1 MDIKALTIAGLAC
14 TAMLVAIAG
23 TVQLPQL
30 IVVLLFLLLGLGLT
44 ILGAAYLKNLQTL
57 NLQGRVISG
66 IEALHLQSS
75 QKEAGECLFKILEKM
90 FPRAQLCIYPFT
102 ETTEPISRWE
112 KAPEIA
118 RRCLK
123 EGRPLIIKQADS
135 DIKLPAGIEN
145 LAVVPM
151 DRSSSQCLFV
161 YNIPPH
167 IGPRNLQIALEV
179 LLKHMNMVFERAE
192 YREQEQMQFEILLG
206 AAVQALESNQD
217 VFIGHARRVA
227 HISRLIGQG
236 LGMSSEELRE
246 LVYSALLHDIGRGIA
261 SQEDQAEMDH
271 ASLGQLMI
279 PVTPSLAA
287 IKSAI
292 YHHHERYD
300 GSGYPLGLKHTDIP
314 LAARII
320 AVADMY
326 DALTALAPDEDRCE
340 HHQALQIIK
349 KAIGTQFDPLVV
361 VAFEEVAWQLE
372 QDTQ

>member
-1 MDIKALTIAGLAC
+1 
-14 TAMLVAIAG
+14 
-23 TVQLPQL
+23 
-30 IVVLLFLLLGLGLT
+30 
-44 ILGAAYLKNLQTL
+44 
-57 NLQGRVISG
+57 
-66 IEALHLQSS
+66 
-75 QKEAGECLFKILEKM
+75 M

-161 YNIPPH
+161 YNIPH

-192 YREQEQMQFEILLG
+192 YREQEQMQLRYCWVRPFRPWRAIKTF
-206 AAVQALESNQD
+206 
-217 VFIGHARRVA
+217 FIGHCPE
-227 HISRLIGQG
+227 G
-236 LGMSSEELRE
+236 SSYQPPYRAGPGDELRR
-246 LVYSALLHDIGRGIA
+246 APRTGIQRLLHDIGPGIA
-261 SQEDQAEMDH
+261 SQEDQAEMDR

-279 PVTPSLAA
+279 PVIPSLAA

-300 GSGYPLGLKHTDIP
+300 GVAYPLGLKHTDIP

-326 DALTALAPDEDRCE
+326 DASTALAPDEDRCE
-340 HHQALQIIK
+340 HSSSPADHK
-349 KAIGTQFDPLVV
+349 KAIGTQFDPWWWLPSRK
-361 VAFEEVAWQLE
+361 WHGNWSGYPMICQPGLYP
-372 QDTQ
+372 D